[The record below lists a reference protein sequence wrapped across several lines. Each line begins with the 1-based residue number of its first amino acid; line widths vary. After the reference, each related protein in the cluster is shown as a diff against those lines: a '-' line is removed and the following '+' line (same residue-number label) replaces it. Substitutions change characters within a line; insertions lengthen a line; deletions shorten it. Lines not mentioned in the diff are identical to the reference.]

1 MAHAVRKIRENVVN
15 GVNIDHLAETIQSI
29 KANPELARFKFR
41 ASTKWLGG
49 AQTETRIQ
57 GFYGAGREDS
67 SRRKAF
73 ILEADEPH
81 SLLGANHGPSALE
94 TFLHS
99 IASSLAAGFAYRAA
113 SENVRIDSL
122 DFKVEGEI
130 DLRGFL
136 GVSSAI
142 RPGYRSIRVT
152 YKVRCDAP
160 KEKVV
165 EICDYVQKTSPL
177 LDMLRFP
184 VSFSVEMEG

>member
-1 MAHAVRKIRENVVN
+1 MAHAVRKIKENVVN

-49 AQTETRIQ
+49 AHTETRVQ

-67 SRRKAF
+67 SRRRAF

-81 SLLGANHGPSALE
+81 SLLGANHAANALE

-184 VSFSVEMEG
+184 VSFSIELEG